1 MGFKIPLNLLT
12 KAPSTGA
19 EKKSGIRLS
28 VPINLSRKKGKI
40 EPSSDRQTQTLRAVA
55 AAAALLKADCALKK
69 AKEAR
74 DYPEKVIEPN
84 VSEDQLA
91 ELITVV
97 SEAQDSS
104 LPLPLAT
111 IEQVAAA
118 RAVDVNPVLVR
129 AACDKMQEDEA
140 YIENG
145 IAWVAAFDGELLR
158 KAAREGAR
166 QLMLNKVPAK
176 ATPASLANRIEI
188 LEDQLMQLQKLDQES
203 EKKSKSSS
211 VKGKA

>member
-1 MGFKIPLNLLT
+1 MGIKIPLNLMT

-19 EKKSGIRLS
+19 EKKPGMRLS
-28 VPINLSRKKGKI
+28 VPINLSRKKGKP
-40 EPSSDRQTQTLRAVA
+40 ESSPDRQTQTLRAVA

-118 RAVDVNPVLVR
+118 RAVDVNPVMVR

-166 QLMLNKVPAK
+166 QLMLNKVPAR
-176 ATPASLANRIEI
+176 ATPASLANRVEI
-188 LEDQLMQLQKLDQES
+188 LEDQLMQLLKLDQEGD
-203 EKKSKSSS
+203 KKPKSSS

>member
-40 EPSSDRQTQTLRAVA
+40 EPSPDRQTQTLRAVA

-97 SEAQDSS
+97 SEAQDSL

-118 RAVDVNPVLVR
+118 RAVDVNPVQVR